1 MIYLGI
7 DPGLGGAVA
16 MLGPQGG
23 AAYVWDTPIDTV
35 MKGGKQRRDYLLA
48 DMRRILAQE
57 VYSPQAGRFDYRRE
71 LVLCALEYVGPMP
84 DQGVSSMFRMGRGL
98 GLWEGILA
106 GLAIPFVKVSPVTWK
121 RSYNLLGQGKQ
132 ESRIR
137 AQQRFP
143 TVDVSKKR
151 HDGRADA
158 LWLAL
163 FAQEHLGEKRQ
174 HGDSVRLSS
183 QHEPA

>member
-7 DPGLGGAVA
+7 DPGLAGAVA
-16 MLGPQGG
+16 MVGDAGPVV
-23 AAYVWDTPIDTV
+23 ADTPVDL
-35 MKGGKQRRDYLLA
+35 GALRSGKRRRDYLIS
-48 DMRRILAQE
+48 DMRTILEEWQLLSKE
-57 VYSPQAGRFDYRRE
+57 VTLQHGT
-71 LVLCALEYVGPMP
+71 LCALEYVGPRP
-84 DQGVSSMFRMGRGL
+84 GQGVSSMFRMGRGL
-98 GLWEGILA
+98 GLWEGLLVA
-106 GLAIPFVKVSPVTWK
+106 LEIPYVKVSPVTWK
-121 RSYNLLGQGKQ
+121 RAYNLLGQGKQ
-132 ESRIR
+132 QSRIN

-174 HGDSVRLSS
+174 HGDAVRLST
-183 QHEPA
+183 